1 MQFLSS
7 LTPKAWS
14 LMAALIATGAIVSS
28 GTATQAQSL
37 FSPAV
42 TVNDKAITYFDLEQ
56 RQLFLEILGAPNAS
70 LDGAREQL
78 IEDRLREEAYEIAGV
93 EISLEEVEAGMEEF
107 ASRANLTT
115 EEFINGLRESGIE
128 PQTFRT
134 FIENGIGWRELI
146 RSQFL
151 VRARPTNAEI
161 ERALAA
167 DGGAGGLRVLLSE
180 IIIPVTP
187 QTLDQVRSEADRI
200 SQLTSTEAFSED
212 ARRYSATETAADGG
226 RMNWLSISE
235 LPAQLRPQILA
246 LSPGEVTPPIPLSNA
261 IALFQLRDIQET
273 QTRAPSFSEI
283 DYAAYYIPGGR
294 TEAALAEAASVRT
307 RIDNCDDLYGIAFG
321 QPEEVLERGSLPP
334 SEIPQDIAVELAK
347 LDPGEVSTALT
358 RSSGQTLVF
367 LMLCG
372 RTAALNEE
380 ASREE
385 VANAL
390 LQQRLSAFADSYL
403 DQLRADALIIER

>member
-1 MQFLSS
+1 M
-7 LTPKAWS
+7 T
-14 LMAALIATGAIVSS
+14 ALIATGAIAFS
-28 GTATQAQSL
+28 GGGAQAQSL

-56 RQLFLEILGAPNAS
+56 RQLFLELLGAPNAS
-70 LDGAREQL
+70 AAGARDQL
-78 IEDRLREEAYEIAGV
+78 IDDRLREEAYEIAGI
-93 EISLEEVEAGMEEF
+93 EIGLEEVEAGMEEF

-115 EEFINGLRESGIE
+115 EEFINGLGEAGVE
-128 PQTFRT
+128 PQTFRG

-151 VRARPTNAEI
+151 ARARPTNEEI

-200 SQLTSTEAFSED
+200 SQLRSTEAFSED
-212 ARRYSATETAADGG
+212 ARRFSATETAANGG

-235 LPAQLRPQILA
+235 LPEQLRPQILA

-273 QTRAPSFSEI
+273 QSRAPRFSAI

-294 TEAALAEAASVRT
+294 TEAALAEAANIRA
-307 RIDNCDDLYGIAFG
+307 RIDNCDDLYGVAFG
-321 QPEEVLERGSLPP
+321 KPEEVLERGSLPP

-358 RSSGQTLVF
+358 RSNGQTLVF

-372 RTAALNEE
+372 RTAELNEE
-380 ASREE
+380 ASRQE
-385 VANAL
+385 VGNAL